1 MAISCQRN
9 WQRELTNGGKLT
21 VLAWEMALNA
31 LIVEQRF
38 QMSGLVN
45 DESAVRTGRFF
56 WDMPIGETSGL
67 L

>member
-1 MAISCQRN
+1 
-9 WQRELTNGGKLT
+9 
-21 VLAWEMALNA
+21 MALNA